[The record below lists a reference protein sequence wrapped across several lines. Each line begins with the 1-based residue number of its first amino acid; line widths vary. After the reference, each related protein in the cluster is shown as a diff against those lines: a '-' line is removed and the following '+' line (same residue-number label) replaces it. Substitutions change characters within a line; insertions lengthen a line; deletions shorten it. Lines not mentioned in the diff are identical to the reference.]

1 MTDLRKQFI
10 ESYEAA
16 GRTITGHAFELFQK
30 LLVEE
35 FDDDPE
41 KMSAFIESLQEPN
54 NEIGIIEKL
63 QLENEQLKQSVKLN
77 EATILELADMILSR

>member
-1 MTDLRKQFI
+1 MTDLKKKFI
-10 ESYEAA
+10 EAYEAA
-16 GRTITGHAFELFQK
+16 GRTITGQAAELFQE
-30 LLVEE
+30 LLEKE

-41 KMSAFIESLQEPN
+41 KMTAFIESLQEPDT
-54 NEIGIIEKL
+54 EIGIIEKL